1 MDPISLSGLVNLGY
15 LGVGILALY
24 GLVRYANHSG
34 ITGKSF
40 HLGTWLD
47 SIADTDPAGKPG
59 PKADRIAMAL
69 VILAVLVG
77 GAILVSAFIR
87 G

>member
-15 LGVGILALY
+15 LALGILALY

-47 SIADTDPAGKPG
+47 AIADSDAEGNPG
-59 PKADRIAMAL
+59 PNADRVAMAL
-69 VILAVLVG
+69 VILAVLGG
-77 GAILVSAFIR
+77 GALLVSAFIR

>member
-15 LGVGILALY
+15 LALGILALY

-34 ITGKSF
+34 ITGRSF
-40 HLGTWLD
+40 HLGTRLD
-47 SIADTDPAGKPG
+47 AIADSDVAGNPG
-59 PKADRIAMAL
+59 PNANRVAMAL
-69 VILAVLVG
+69 VILAVLGG
-77 GAILVSAFIR
+77 GALLVSAFIR

>member
-1 MDPISLSGLVNLGY
+1 MAILISALVNLGY
-15 LGVGILALY
+15 LGVGVLALWC
-24 GLVRYANHSG
+24 LVQFASHNG

-47 SIADTDPAGKPG
+47 AIADSDALGIPG
-59 PKADRIAMAL
+59 PKADRIGMAIVVAGL
-69 VILAVLVG
+69 LAA
-77 GAILVSAFIR
+77 GAFVVAPFIR

>member
-1 MDPISLSGLVNLGY
+1 MDAVLFSGLVNLGY
-15 LGVGILALY
+15 LVVGILALY

-40 HLGTWLD
+40 HLATWLD
-47 SIADTDPAGKPG
+47 SIADVQTDGKPG
-59 PKADRIAMAL
+59 PSRNPVAMGVVIAG
-69 VILAVLVG
+69 ILLAGAVL
-77 GAILVSAFIR
+77 ASAFIR